1 MRGAMEASVAELLDG
16 ELVLSLRTQLGAVFL
31 SRSYDG
37 GQHWSLPADDGPA
50 LARVVHLPAR
60 PPLALAL

>member
-16 ELVLSLRTQLGAVFL
+16 ELVLSSRTQLGAVFL
-31 SRSYDG
+31 SRPYDG

-50 LARVVHLPAR
+50 LA
-60 PPLALAL
+60 